1 MNTFTVSF
9 FGHRDFSDHYFYEN
23 KLIEIIKELIRTKEY
38 VEFLVGR
45 NGEFDIFATSC
56 VRKAKQELF
65 GGNSSLILY
74 LPYSSAE
81 YENNREY
88 FDSFYDEIYVCEKAS
103 RAHYK
108 AAIQIRNKEMIER
121 SDIIVCYIKNKSGGA
136 YKTIQYATKIK
147 KDIINLE
154 GYEK

>member
-1 MNTFTVSF
+1 M
-9 FGHRDFSDHYFYEN
+9 
-23 KLIEIIKELIRTKEY
+23 
-38 VEFLVGR
+38 EFLVGR

-65 GGNSSLILY
+65 NGNSSLILY

-88 FDSFYDEIYVCEKAS
+88 FENFYDEIYVCEKAS

-108 AAIQIRNKEMIER
+108 AAIQIRNKEMVEQ
-121 SDIIVCYIKNKSGGA
+121 SDLVVCYIKNKGGGA
-136 YKTIQYATKIK
+136 YKAIQYAYKQE
-147 KDIINLE
+147 KDVLHLE
-154 GYEK
+154 MEL